1 MIVFIDSSVL
11 GILANPNKVS
21 EVRDCWEWIYRLLA
35 KGVYV
40 CSSQICDFEVR
51 RSMILESQLKPSL
64 NHIANLDQL
73 QERISFLPITS
84 ELLKKASV
92 LWATARSQGIPTADN
107 KSLDVDIIICSHWQM
122 LKEEFPGRYVAIATT
137 NVKHLSC
144 FTEAKLWRDISL

>member
-1 MIVFIDSSVL
+1 
-11 GILANPNKVS
+11 
-21 EVRDCWEWIYRLLA
+21 
-35 KGVYV
+35 
-40 CSSQICDFEVR
+40 
-51 RSMILESQLKPSL
+51 MILESQLKLSF

-73 QERISFLPITS
+73 QEMISFLPITS

-137 NVKHLSC
+137 NVKHLSR
-144 FTEAKLWRDISL
+144 FTEAKL